1 MLYEPRTPIYEQP
14 ARGSGDNLAGSAPA
28 APFPTSPPANNLRP
42 LVVLSP
48 HAALAVVMMTIDRVE
63 RVIDEETRELRSQK
77 VANLRDFNNR
87 KSQGLLELSRA
98 MRGLGEAARDRRL
111 QAKLTQLRSKIDENL
126 SLLSMHLAAVQEVST
141 IISRAIQ
148 DAESDGT
155 YSAGPGSEGP
165 RSC

>member
-1 MLYEPRTPIYEQP
+1 MLYEPRTPVYDR
-14 ARGSGDNLAGSAPA
+14 AAPA
-28 APFPTSPPANNLRP
+28 GGDAVAKASPQAQFPMLQTGNNLRP

-48 HAALAVVMMTIDRVE
+48 HAALAVVLMTIDRVE
-63 RVIDEETRELRSQK
+63 RVIDEETQELRSQK
-77 VANLRDFNNR
+77 VINLRDFNQR

-98 MRGLGEAARDRRL
+98 VRGLGDAGHDRRL
-111 QAKLTQLRSKIDENL
+111 QAKLERLRSKIDENL
-126 SLLSMHLAAVQEVST
+126 TFLGMHLTAVQEVSA

-155 YSAGPGSEGP
+155 YSAGPGAEGP